1 MQIKSYFDEVKMENK
16 FYKKKKF
23 QLLLAGIV
31 LLLIAVYFILCRIA
45 SDQAEQI
52 FRREMEKQQVL
63 LGNITADSVQADIWG
78 NVSFNNLVWID
89 RHDQLVLQVMEGK
102 LKVNTLDII
111 TKNIGLSTLQAV
123 EINNAAVYLDFD
135 DKMQLDILP
144 QPEQKQIKSEV
155 KQQKNIDLKGKVPTV
170 SIKLNNCLISAQ
182 HKNRSF
188 ILNDVDAV
196 ITGKTDENI
205 TIKLSANE
213 FAGTLVGDKLELN
226 GSVDLK
232 AAVPTLNMNLNL
244 YDIVPKSMGL
254 GDIKNTASVFTQ
266 VKGDVE
272 HIMADGALKFK
283 ELDVPPLLF
292 TDVNGNV
299 HYEKGMVYFND
310 VTAWVY
316 GGSVKAKG
324 DYNIDTRGY
333 NINAE
338 GTRLM
343 ASLAAK
349 STKINCL
356 VDLNFNMHSDGNP
369 KDVLTY
375 GHFKSGAGNYMLIP
389 FESIEGKFS
398 NKNKVLDF
406 ENVIIKTKI
415 GNITTDGFS
424 IVDGKVK
431 INDIYLR
438 EPESGDVIKVR

>member
-31 LLLIAVYFILCRIA
+31 LLLIEVYFILCRIA

-196 ITGKTDENI
+196 ITGKTDEAI
-205 TIKLSANE
+205 TIDLTANE
-213 FAGTLVGDKLELN
+213 FAGTLVGDKLELK
-226 GSVDLK
+226 GAVDLK
-232 AAVPTLNMNLNL
+232 PAVPTLNMNLNL
-244 YDIVPKSMGL
+244 YDIIPKTMGL
-254 GDIKNTASVFTQ
+254 GDIENTANVFAQ
-266 VKGDVE
+266 VKGDLE
-272 HIMADGALKFK
+272 NIIADGALSFAK
-283 ELDVPPLLF
+283 LDLPPLLF

-299 HYEKGMVYFND
+299 HYEKGLVYFKD

-316 GGSVKAKG
+316 GGTVKAEG
-324 DYNIDTRGY
+324 EYNIDTRSYKIKADGKK
-333 NINAE
+333 
-338 GTRLM
+338 LM
-343 ASLAAK
+343 ASIAAK
-349 STKINCL
+349 TTKINCL
-356 VDLNFNMHSDGNP
+356 VDLNFNMECDGNP
-369 KDVLTY
+369 KDVISY
-375 GHFKSGAGNYMLIP
+375 GSFKSNAGTYLLIP

-406 ENVIIKTKI
+406 EDVVIKTKI

-424 IVDGKVK
+424 IVDGKVQ
-431 INDIYLR
+431 IHDIYLK